1 MKIEVKTG
9 QNVYL
14 TSDTHYNH
22 KNIVSSIT
30 KWEDTRPGQTR
41 DFKSLSHMN
50 QTIVNNINSMVGE
63 DDILIHFGD
72 FSFGGI
78 ESIWEFRRQILCK
91 NIYLIFGNHDE
102 HIIANK
108 VLPNCHYNDYIDDSE
123 NPPINDGKNPCI
135 YKDGRDEYFQVYA
148 QDLFKWCGHYEEF
161 EIVYPQ
167 EKKNVKIPRYKF
179 VAMHYPISSW
189 NKLGKGRVHFHGH
202 IHSLPQ
208 HKVNK
213 RAMDVG
219 LDGNNF
225 FPYELRKA
233 FSYVQDNQI
242 GPVLIQND
250 HHVKE

>member
-22 KNIVSSIT
+22 FNLVSSIT
-30 KWEDTRPGQTR
+30 EWKDTRPGQTR

-72 FSFGGI
+72 WSFGGI

-108 VLPNCHYNDYIDDSE
+108 ELLNSFQPTI
-123 NPPINDGKNPCI
+123 
-135 YKDGRDEYFQVYA
+135 GRTLFA
-148 QDLFKWCGHYEEF
+148 QETFTWCGHYEEF

-167 EKKNVKIPRYKF
+167 EKKNTKTPRYKF